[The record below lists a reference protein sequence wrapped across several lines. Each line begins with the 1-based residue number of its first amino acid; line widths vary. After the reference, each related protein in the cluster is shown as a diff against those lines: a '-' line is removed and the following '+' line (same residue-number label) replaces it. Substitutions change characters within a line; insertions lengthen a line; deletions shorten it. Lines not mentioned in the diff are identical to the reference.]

1 VNLIA
6 RMRRALLRATDVLP
20 ERLVTNWASDVATG
34 PLAPAPRSESACHPR
49 SGCDCGSDR
58 VAMCGAAGCVPAM
71 TPAPQVLT
79 RNEAAR
85 GRQSGGEGTC

>member
-1 VNLIA
+1 MNLIA

-49 SGCDCGSDR
+49 SGCACGSDR

-71 TPAPQVLT
+71 T
-79 RNEAAR
+79 RDEAAC